1 MTIDSILSSVMGGV
15 KVNLSLEALLRVAAL
30 VLVGIIAIRIL
41 MKLVDRM
48 LERSKGLESLRGYIR
63 STVRVGLWLLLVLV
77 VLGSLGIEMTSIIA
91 LLSVAGLAVSLAL
104 QNTLSNVA
112 GGIMILVSK
121 PFTIGD
127 YVELDGVSG
136 TVAESGLSY
145 SKFITVDNK
154 AIYVPNSQVA
164 AAKIINYTA
173 MGKRRAQ
180 LTFNASYDA
189 PTQTVKEALWEVLN
203 ALPQVLDDPA
213 PEVRLSDYQ
222 NSSIQ
227 YMVRAWANTG
237 DYWEMYYAILE
248 GVRDAF
254 ARRGIEM
261 TYDHLNVH
269 LVER

>member
-1 MTIDSILSSVMGGV
+1 
-15 KVNLSLEALLRVAAL
+15 
-30 VLVGIIAIRIL
+30 
-41 MKLVDRM
+41 
-48 LERSKGLESLRGYIR
+48 
-63 STVRVGLWLLLVLV
+63 
-77 VLGSLGIEMTSIIA
+77 
-91 LLSVAGLAVSLAL
+91 
-104 QNTLSNVA
+104 
-112 GGIMILVSK
+112 
-121 PFTIGD
+121 
-127 YVELDGVSG
+127 
-136 TVAESGLSY
+136 
-145 SKFITVDNK
+145 
-154 AIYVPNSQVA
+154 
-164 AAKIINYTA
+164 

-213 PEVRLSDYQ
+213 PEVRLSEYQ

-269 LVER
+269 ILDR